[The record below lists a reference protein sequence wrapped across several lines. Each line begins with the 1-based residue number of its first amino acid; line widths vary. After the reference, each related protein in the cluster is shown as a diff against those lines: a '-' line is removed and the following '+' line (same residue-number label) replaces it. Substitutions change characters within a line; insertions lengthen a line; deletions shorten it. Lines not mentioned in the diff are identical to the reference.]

1 MLFSQPLRGASRVSA
16 TAALLALISLA
27 GCSGVTTNPNTAPAI
42 TVTVTGATSTRL
54 GGTAQFSAMV
64 SGTTNMAVVWQVN
77 GVAGG
82 SSATGTISASGL
94 YTAPAVMP
102 ANTSVTVSAVS
113 AASAT
118 YVGVVTE
125 SLLNPIAVLT
135 NATATQVGSSLNY
148 TVDVT
153 GSNFVPGASVIANGV
168 AVTTTYVSSGEL
180 TATVTV
186 ASGSTSLPI
195 MASNP
200 NPGAVNSLV
209 LSAKLNYIAATS
221 VEAARMLD
229 QTTFGPTAAAI
240 QSLQSTGFDAYLTQQ
255 FATPTTTLAPIPV
268 APFPAVCLASSTAYP
283 CAESEW
289 WSAVINGPDQLR
301 QRVAFALSEMFVVST
316 QSIPGQAIPQF
327 HNALA
332 NDAFGNFATIMKD
345 VTLSPAMGGY
355 LNMLNS
361 AAPAAGQIANENY
374 SRENMQLFTIGLYAL
389 NQDGTQQLDGTGAP
403 IPSYTQAQVQ
413 AFARAYTGWTLASAG
428 GVAVTKL
435 PNNSGD
441 YDDPMVA
448 VAKYHDTTS
457 KVLLNGT
464 TLSAGGT
471 AQQDLDG
478 ALSNLFADSNVGPF
492 VCTQLIQHLVT
503 STPSPAYVSRI
514 SSVFANNGSGVRGDM
529 KAVIRAI
536 LMDAEA
542 RAGDT
547 NPNYN
552 GGHLREPILFMT
564 AMVRGLGFTNTD
576 VNGAYYN
583 LSNYTSA
590 LGERPY
596 RANSVFNFFPPEY
609 VIPGTTLNAP
619 EFGNENSATSILQLS
634 LADSVVNNKISSF
647 TVDLSNT
654 SKLGVMAA
662 NPATLTDYLG
672 MLFMHSQM
680 PTNMRTTII
689 NAITPLTSNAQ
700 RVRVAVYLV
709 ITSSQYKII
718 H

>member
-1 MLFSQPLRGASRVSA
+1 MLHLRLFRASPKTPSA
-16 TAALLALISLA
+16 TALLALAFLA
-27 GCSGVTTNPNTAPAI
+27 GCSGGSTGSGSTPS
-42 TVTVTGATSTRL
+42 VTVALSGATTVRL
-54 GGTAQFSAMV
+54 SETTQFAAIV
-64 SGTTNMAVVWQVN
+64 SGSANTAVVWEVN

-82 SSATGTISASGL
+82 SNATGTISSSGL
-94 YTAPAVMP
+94 YTAPAAMP
-102 ANTSVTVSAVS
+102 GTTSVTVSVVS

-118 YVGVVTE
+118 ATATVTE
-125 SLLNPIAVLT
+125 SLLNPIAVLSST
-135 NATATQVGSSLNY
+135 TVTQVGSTLSY
-148 TVDVT
+148 SIDVI
-153 GSNFVPGASVIANGV
+153 GSNFVSGAVILANGT
-168 AVTTTYVSSGEL
+168 ALTTTYVSSTEL
-180 TATVTV
+180 QATVNVPSGTTTLTV
-186 ASGSTSLPI
+186 
-195 MASNP
+195 MVSNP
-200 NPGAVNSLV
+200 NPGAVNSSALTAN
-209 LSAKLNYIAATS
+209 LSYVAATPT
-221 VEAARMLD
+221 EAARFLD
-229 QTTFGPTAAAI
+229 QTSFGPTAASIAQV
-240 QSLQSTGFDAYLTQQ
+240 QSVGMNAYLMQQ
-255 FATPTTTLAPIPV
+255 FNMPTTVLASIPV
-268 APFPAVCLASSTAYP
+268 SPFPAVCLSSNTAYP

-289 WSAVINGPDQLR
+289 WTTAITGPDQLR

-355 LNMLNS
+355 LNMMNS

-374 SRENMQLFTIGLYAL
+374 ARENMQLFTIGLYAL
-389 NQDGTQQLDGTGAP
+389 NQDGTHQLDSMGAP

-413 AFARAYTGWTLASAG
+413 AFARAYTGWTLANPG
-428 GVAVTKL
+428 GAAVTKF

-441 YDDPMVA
+441 YNDPMVA
-448 VAKYHDTTS
+448 VAKYHDTTA
-457 KVLLNGT
+457 KTLLNGT
-464 TLSAGGT
+464 VLNAGGT
-471 AQQDLDG
+471 AEQDLDG
-478 ALSNLFADSNVGPF
+478 ALGNIFADSNVGPF

-503 STPSPAYVSRI
+503 STPSPAYVSRVAAI
-514 SSVFANNGSGVRGDM
+514 FANNGNGVRGDM
-529 KAVIRAI
+529 QAVLRAI
-536 LMDAEA
+536 LMDTEA

-547 NPNYN
+547 NASYN

-564 AMVRGLGFTNTD
+564 AMMRALNFTNAD
-576 VNGAYYN
+576 PNGAYYN
-583 LSNYTSA
+583 LSNYTTT

-596 RANSVFNFFPPEY
+596 RANSVFNFFPPDY

-634 LADSVVNNKISSF
+634 LADSIVNNKIASF

-654 SKLGVMAA
+654 SALGVMAT
-662 NPATLTDYLG
+662 NPANLTDYLG
-672 MLFMHSQM
+672 KVFMHSQM
-680 PTNMRTTII
+680 PANMRTTII